1 MNNFISAISGILSF
15 RRSISAKIII
25 TVAVI
30 LILALFALGLII
42 YYSISER
49 HTSLV
54 EQRNIEVAKILEK
67 EISTFLNGA
76 GESLLRISKDYG
88 LRSNNQIRVVT
99 KSIFVQELEETT
111 FFSRLYFFA
120 VDQEKIIEP
129 TKELPPGY
137 QPDAEV
143 WFKQAKEQ
151 KELTWTSSFSSTDTN
166 EFNLKLSIPV
176 FDYSNNLM
184 GILVG
189 DISLP
194 TIAQILSWQIGQ
206 SGYVYLI
213 DQAGKVIV
221 NPSGEQFAP
230 GFSLKSV
237 LDLERLQQEKNITY
251 QYQNDNYLVS
261 FVPLNLIDGAVLAQV
276 PTSEAFAAQEI
287 VLRQV
292 VTGSLVTVIILIA
305 AIFFMFRIY
314 LIKPLFQIIQKMK
327 MVATGQLNIDMEHN
341 RSDEIGVLLDTFGKM
356 VQQLRELISS
366 MNYAAAEVTTTSEQL
381 KKSIAN
387 IGAASAQITDSISA
401 VSVGTDQQA
410 LDIEKVNNEFA
421 GLSHGLKTLNKSN
434 QIVEKLS
441 NKMNQASGNGQ
452 LEMKK
457 ISGQMNKINL
467 SISKVADGIAAL
479 QKISGE
485 IDGILEIINNI
496 SKQTNLLALNAAIE
510 AARAGEAGK
519 GFSVVADEIRHLAED
534 TTKYADKIK
543 ELINDI
549 KEETEVASS
558 RMQQGNKEIDLG
570 EDVVKFASTAFQEI
584 ELTVQDLTQA
594 INNTSAVLDGA
605 SKNNRLIAG
614 NMQKIAGIS
623 QETLANATQVV
634 SNNQQQN
641 NSVQQIVQVADNLL
655 GMAVEL
661 QNRLKRFD
669 LA

>member
-1 MNNFISAISGILSF
+1 MNNFISGISGILSF

-25 TVAVI
+25 TAAVI

-184 GILVG
+184 GVLVG

-261 FVPLNLIDGAVLAQV
+261 FVPLNLIGGAILAQV

-287 VLRQV
+287 VIRQV
-292 VTGSLVTVIILIA
+292 VTGSLITVMILIV

-366 MNYAAAEVTTTSEQL
+366 MNYAAAEVTNTSEQL

-387 IGAASAQITDSISA
+387 IGAASAQITESISS

-441 NKMNQASGNGQ
+441 NKMNQASGKGQ
-452 LEMKK
+452 LEMEK

-534 TTKYADKIK
+534 TTRNADKIK

-641 NSVQQIVQVADNLL
+641 NSVQQIVQVTDNLL
-655 GMAVEL
+655 GMAVKL
-661 QNRLKRFD
+661 QNRIKRFD

>member
-1 MNNFISAISGILSF
+1 MNNFIRGISGILSF

-25 TVAVI
+25 TAAVI
-30 LILALFALGLII
+30 LVLALFALGLII
-42 YYSISER
+42 YYSLSER

-67 EISTFLNGA
+67 EISTFLDGA

-99 KSIFVQELEETT
+99 KSIFIRELEEAT

-120 VDQEKIIEP
+120 VDREKIIEP
-129 TKELPPGY
+129 AKELPPGY

-143 WFKQAKEQ
+143 WFKRAKEQ
-151 KELTWTSSFSSTDTN
+151 KELTWTSSFSSTDAN
-166 EFNLKLSIPV
+166 DFNLKLSIPV

-184 GILVG
+184 GVLVG

-194 TIAQILSWQIGQ
+194 TIAQILNWQIGQ

-213 DQAGKVIV
+213 DQAGQVIV

-230 GFSLKSV
+230 GFSLKNV

-251 QYQNDNYLVS
+251 QYQNDNHLVS
-261 FVPLNLIDGAVLAQV
+261 FVPLNHIGGAVLAQV

-287 VLRQV
+287 VIRQV
-292 VTGSLVTVIILIA
+292 VTGSVIIVISLIV

-341 RSDEIGVLLDTFGKM
+341 RSDEIGILLDTFGKM

-387 IGAASAQITDSISA
+387 IGAASAQITDSISS

-410 LDIEKVNNEFA
+410 LDIENVNNEFA

-441 NKMNQASGNGQ
+441 HKMNQASGKGQ

-543 ELINDI
+543 ELINDV
-549 KEETEVASS
+549 KAETEVASS

-570 EDVVKFASTAFQEI
+570 EDVVKFASTTFQEI
-584 ELTVQDLTQA
+584 ELTVQDLTAA

-605 SKNNRLIAG
+605 SKNNRLIAR
-614 NMQKIAGIS
+614 NMQEIADIS
-623 QETLANATQVV
+623 QETLVNATQVV

-641 NSVQQIVQVADNLL
+641 SSVQQIVQVADNLL

-661 QNRLKRFD
+661 QNRIKRFD

>member
-1 MNNFISAISGILSF
+1 
-15 RRSISAKIII
+15 
-25 TVAVI
+25 
-30 LILALFALGLII
+30 
-42 YYSISER
+42 
-49 HTSLV
+49 
-54 EQRNIEVAKILEK
+54 
-67 EISTFLNGA
+67 
-76 GESLLRISKDYG
+76 
-88 LRSNNQIRVVT
+88 
-99 KSIFVQELEETT
+99 
-111 FFSRLYFFA
+111 
-120 VDQEKIIEP
+120 
-129 TKELPPGY
+129 
-137 QPDAEV
+137 
-143 WFKQAKEQ
+143 
-151 KELTWTSSFSSTDTN
+151 
-166 EFNLKLSIPV
+166 
-176 FDYSNNLM
+176 
-184 GILVG
+184 
-189 DISLP
+189 
-194 TIAQILSWQIGQ
+194 
-206 SGYVYLI
+206 
-213 DQAGKVIV
+213 
-221 NPSGEQFAP
+221 
-230 GFSLKSV
+230 
-237 LDLERLQQEKNITY
+237 
-251 QYQNDNYLVS
+251 
-261 FVPLNLIDGAVLAQV
+261 
-276 PTSEAFAAQEI
+276 
-287 VLRQV
+287 
-292 VTGSLVTVIILIA
+292 
-305 AIFFMFRIY
+305 
-314 LIKPLFQIIQKMK
+314 
-327 MVATGQLNIDMEHN
+327 
-341 RSDEIGVLLDTFGKM
+341 
-356 VQQLRELISS
+356 

-387 IGAASAQITDSISA
+387 IGAASAQITESISS

-441 NKMNQASGNGQ
+441 NKMNQASGKGQ
-452 LEMKK
+452 LEMEK

-485 IDGILEIINNI
+485 IDGILQIINNI

-534 TTKYADKIK
+534 TTRNADKIK

-570 EDVVKFASTAFQEI
+570 EAVVKFASTAFQEI

-661 QNRLKRFD
+661 QNRIKRFD

>member
-1 MNNFISAISGILSF
+1 MNNFISGISGILSF

-25 TVAVI
+25 TAAVI

-184 GILVG
+184 GVLVG

-261 FVPLNLIDGAVLAQV
+261 FVPLNLIGGAILAQV

-287 VLRQV
+287 VIRQV
-292 VTGSLVTVIILIA
+292 VTGSLITVMILIV

-366 MNYAAAEVTTTSEQL
+366 MNYAAAEVTNTSEQL

-387 IGAASAQITDSISA
+387 IGAASAQITESISS

-441 NKMNQASGNGQ
+441 NKMNQASGKGQ
-452 LEMKK
+452 LEMEK

-534 TTKYADKIK
+534 TTRNADKIK

-641 NSVQQIVQVADNLL
+641 NSVQQIVQVADSLL